1 MWQNIPLWPTNASSI
16 ANRVDALYI
25 FLLAVCGL
33 VTIVIFIVIAVFIFR
48 YRAKVHPVAEQ
59 IEGSIPL
66 EITWSAIPLGI
77 FMIFFAWG
85 ASIYFA
91 EARPPKDAL
100 EIYVVAKQWMW
111 KLQHQNGAREI
122 NTLHVPLDR
131 DVRLT
136 MISQDVVHSFFIP
149 EFRIKQDVLPGRYT
163 TQWFRA
169 TKPGRFHLFCA
180 EYCGTQ
186 HSGMIGEI
194 VVMEPAAYQ
203 AWLQGGGEQ
212 GSIAAA
218 GQKLFQE
225 MGCAS
230 CHRFDTQGRGPNLQG
245 VYGKRVLL
253 DDGRT
258 VVADD
263 NYVRE
268 SILQPGAKVVA
279 GFKPIMPT
287 FQGVLNEEQV
297 LALVAYVK
305 SLATPQQAEPV
316 SNRPAV
322 TQPGGSAPLAQ

>member
-1 MWQNIPLWPTNASSI
+1 MWQNIPLWPARASAIS
-16 ANRVDALYI
+16 NSVDGLYI
-25 FLLAVCGL
+25 FLLAVCGA
-33 VTIVIFIVIAVFIFR
+33 VTLLIFAIIAVFIWK

-59 IEGSIPL
+59 IEGSLPL
-66 EITWSAIPLGI
+66 EIAWSIIPFGI
-77 FMIFFAWG
+77 FMLFFVWG
-85 ASIYFA
+85 AAIYFA

-100 EIYVVAKQWMW
+100 EVYVVAKQWMW
-111 KLQHQNGAREI
+111 KLQYQNGVREI
-122 NTLHVPLDR
+122 NTLHVPVDR

-136 MISQDVVHSFFIP
+136 MISQDVVHSFFVP

-163 TQWFRA
+163 TTWFRA
-169 TKPGRFHLFCA
+169 TKPGRYHLFCA

-194 VVMEPAAYQ
+194 VVMDPADFQ
-203 AWLQGGGEQ
+203 AWLQGGGAQ
-212 GSIAAA
+212 GSMSAT

-225 MGCAS
+225 LGCAT

-245 VYGKRVLL
+245 VYGKPVLL

-258 VVADD
+258 LPADD

-279 GFKPIMPT
+279 GFKPIMPA
-287 FQGVLNEEQV
+287 FQGIISEEQ
-297 LALVAYVK
+297 LLSLVAYVK
-305 SLATPQQAEPV
+305 SLAQPQQSEPV

-322 TQPGGSAPLAQ
+322 SPSEGGASATQ